1 MGKGNYMDDNTI
13 MNDLTQSTPAIA
25 ESSVVKWGDKPIYG
39 SFVTDDSNREMPMW
53 KRVSIGGV
61 ACVAIGAA
69 AAWIVSELLEDGT
82 EVPVADD
89 VVDEIVS
96 PAVKEAEEINP
107 ALSTEDAEPSTILP
121 IESPLAT
128 PSEPIYEIKVAYGV
142 NDDMT
147 FSEAFATARQ
157 EVGPSGVF
165 EWNGGTYGTY
175 YADEWDAMSPES
187 RSEWSAEAMT
197 IEIQSQPA
205 SVPASSVEE
214 PMFTVE
220 EIEPEAPEEVVFGE
234 EFAKAEND
242 IVVDDWGF
250 DDMAYIPGYDD
261 MDAGF
266 GGDFGSDDYMNP
278 MDDMIQ

>member
-1 MGKGNYMDDNTI
+1 MDDNTI

-39 SFVTDDSNREMPMW
+39 SFVTDDFNREMPMW

-69 AAWIVSELLEDGT
+69 AAWIVLELLEDGT
-82 EVPVADD
+82 VVPVADD
-89 VVDEIVS
+89 VIDEIVS
-96 PAVKEAEEINP
+96 SEGKNTEEVNP
-107 ALSTEDAEPSTILP
+107 TLPIEETEPSTILP

-128 PSEPIYEIKVAYGV
+128 PSEPIHEIKVAYGV

-157 EVGPSGVF
+157 EVGSGGVF

-175 YADEWDAMSPES
+175 YADEWDAMSQES
-187 RSEWSAEAMT
+187 QSEWSAEAMT
-197 IEIQSQPA
+197 IEIQSQPT
-205 SVPASSVEE
+205 SVSASSAEE

-234 EFAKAEND
+234 KFAEAE
-242 IVVDDWGF
+242 DDDGF
-250 DDMAYIPGYDD
+250 DDIAYIPGYDD